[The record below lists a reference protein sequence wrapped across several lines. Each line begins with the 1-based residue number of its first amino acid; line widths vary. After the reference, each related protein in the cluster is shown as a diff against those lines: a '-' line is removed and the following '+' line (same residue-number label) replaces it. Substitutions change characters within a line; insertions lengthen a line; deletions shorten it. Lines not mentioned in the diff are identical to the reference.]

1 MPIQIDAVLTRQQP
15 RAICI
20 PCLAATTERDE
31 HEVRQAVITL
41 VMERRAETQMA
52 ECMNCGTT
60 AFVVRRR

>member
-1 MPIQIDAVLTRQQP
+1 MPIQIDAVLTSHER

-31 HEVRQAVITL
+31 EDVRQAVLTL
-41 VMERRAETQMA
+41 VMERRTETQID